1 MPSSWEKEL
10 SIAQSAV
17 LRAARLT
24 KRVLSSVTEVS
35 KADSSPVTIADF
47 AAQALL
53 ISILH
58 AEFPD
63 DKFVGEEDS
72 AVLRRDENLRDKV
85 YELYSAARGD
95 GSATSVDEMLALID
109 MGGRGTGGAQG
120 RFWAM
125 DPVDGTATFLTGE
138 QYAVSLALLEDGR
151 EVLAAVVYPNVKLEG
166 GRIREGSV
174 DGVGLGVMLSAA
186 RGRGARVTWLASFD
200 GPYETE
206 RLPRL
211 AASDRGNL
219 HVVDCDKNRA
229 SHRRVMRRVCEELGA
244 AFPGTDVWSSHVR
257 YAALVIGGGDFLV
270 RIPSGRDA
278 RSCVWDHAGAQLIY
292 REVGGRITDLDGR
305 EVDFS
310 RGRYLSGNRGL
321 VMARENVHDEI
332 LRVARRAVG
341 DGWVE

>member
-10 SIAQSAV
+10 SIAQSAGPLV
-17 LRAARLT
+17 RDRSLQ
-24 KRVLSSVTEVS
+24 
-35 KADSSPVTIADF
+35 ADSSPVTIADF

-109 MGGRGTGGAQG
+109 MGGPRDGRCAGTVLGHGPGGRDGHVSSRGSSTPFRWRCSRTGGRCWRRWCTPTSSSRGAG
-120 RFWAM
+120 SAR
-125 DPVDGTATFLTGE
+125 
-138 QYAVSLALLEDGR
+138 
-151 EVLAAVVYPNVKLEG
+151 
-166 GRIREGSV
+166 GSV

-278 RSCVWDHAGAQLIY
+278 RSVRLGPCGRAVDLQ
-292 REVGGRITDLDGR
+292 GGRGQDHRSGR
-305 EVDFS
+305 T
-310 RGRYLSGNRGL
+310 RGGL
-321 VMARENVHDEI
+321 FEGAGI
-332 LRVARRAVG
+332 
-341 DGWVE
+341 